1 MKIEKEEI
9 HGLIAAF
16 VALLLILAV
25 LWWVR
30 IAVPEEQ
37 EESGVPIM
45 LGVETLPVK
54 GQGGEIKP
62 VTPLTGTE
70 VKAEEQ
76 VQEETTAIPKVTSTQ
91 KSKLIAQED
100 PSPMVEEEKK
110 STEQQEL
117 DEKKRREEALRKRQE
132 EEKRRQ
138 EEIARKKREEA
149 AKRMAAVSNAFK
161 QSQAMKSGEE
171 TGKKSTNQGSL
182 HGTNQG
188 VIPKGYDG
196 QTSYNLPGRHTGREG
211 LPKPARVP
219 GLDEGGTVIVQILVS
234 PEGRVISARV
244 QGGTVSGNAQARR
257 SAENAAR
264 KAHFNAVKGVDN
276 QQGTITYVF
285 KLR

>member
-9 HGLIAAF
+9 HGLVAATL
-16 VALLLILAV
+16 ALLFVLAI
-25 LWWVR
+25 LWWVK
-30 IAVPEEQ
+30 IAVPQEQ

-45 LGVETLPVK
+45 LGVETLPVQ
-54 GQGGEIKP
+54 GQGGKIKP
-62 VTPLTGTE
+62 VTPPTGTE

-76 VQEETTAIPKVTSTQ
+76 VQEETTAIPKVASAE
-91 KSKLIAQED
+91 KSKLITQEE
-100 PSPMVEEEKK
+100 PSPMVEEKKK
-110 STEQQEL
+110 STKEKEL
-117 DEKKRREEALRKRQE
+117 DEKRRREEALRKRQE

-161 QSQAMKSGEE
+161 QSEAMKSGEA
-171 TGKKSTNQGSL
+171 TGKESSNQGSQ

-196 QTSYNLPGRHTGREG
+196 QTEYNLPGRHTGREG
-211 LPKPARVP
+211 LPKPSRVP

-234 PEGRVISARV
+234 PQGQVVSARV
-244 QGGTVSGNAQARR
+244 QGGTVSSNAQARR
-257 SAENAAR
+257 AAENAAR